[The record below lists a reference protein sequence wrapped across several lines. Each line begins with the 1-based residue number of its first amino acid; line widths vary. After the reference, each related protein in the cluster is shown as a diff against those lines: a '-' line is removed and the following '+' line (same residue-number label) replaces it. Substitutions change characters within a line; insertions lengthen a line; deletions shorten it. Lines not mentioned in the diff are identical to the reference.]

1 MYWEKP
7 GPENTERTV
16 ELAVRRAK
24 ELHIQHLVVA
34 SNTGQTARLCLGR
47 GPEVIV
53 VTHHVGFTGPGQDE
67 MPAGER
73 AALAAAGAKL
83 LTATHLM
90 AGLDR
95 AVRMKFGG
103 LYPAEIIAA
112 SLRLLGQGVKV
123 GVEIAC
129 MALDAGLIPYGR
141 EVVTVAGTGR
151 GADTALVVLPSHSN
165 TFFDTQVREVIC
177 KPRQF

>member
-1 MYWEKP
+1 MYWEEP
-7 GPENTERTV
+7 GPENTERTL
-16 ELAVRRAK
+16 ELAVHRAK
-24 ELHIQHLVVA
+24 ELHIEHLVVA

-47 GPEVIV
+47 GLEVV
-53 VTHHVGFTGPGQDE
+53 CVTHHVGFAGPGRDE
-67 MPAGER
+67 MPPEER
-73 AALAAAGAKL
+73 AALQAGGAKV
-83 LTATHLM
+83 LTTTHLM

-95 AVRMKFGG
+95 ALRLKFGG

-141 EVVTVAGTGR
+141 EVVAVAGTGR

-165 TFFDTQVREVIC
+165 TFFETQVREIIC
-177 KPRQF
+177 KPRQL